1 MSKIEWKEVV
11 LSYKK
16 WEQPGDKVH
25 GQVLHYSPQGGAT
38 TFDGKE
44 CGFLDLDRR
53 DGQVLRIVLDK
64 AALCDRIQAAYP
76 EKGQWLGIKFVEEK
90 QTDKGQPYKVFNVY
104 KGKVVIE

>member
-44 CGFLDLDRR
+44 CGFLDLDRQ

-64 AALCDRIQAAYP
+64 AALQDRIQAAYP

-104 KGKVVIE
+104 KGTEVRP